1 MSYST
6 MNNNG
11 GAGQKR
17 GYLAV
22 IVGSVLTIA
31 FLYISLTMYLHND
44 YPSRCQMTYMRPM
57 YQLVQDEQTMHYKYG
72 LYKYYEGFID
82 DDDDDDDDDKHQY
95 AVLFLP
101 GSGGSFKQV
110 RSVASTVLNRLQH
123 GDVVNDRSNGIV
135 DGFSQRPQIEFYAVD
150 FKEELSGLDGG
161 VVERQAQYAHQVLQH
176 LCQDLHFSKVLV
188 FSHSMAGFVARTMF
202 TLYGDINLTCADSL
216 ITLSTPHFI
225 PPAPLDRRLL
235 QLYWKV
241 NGHVSQSGHS
251 LPLLLNNMSI
261 LSISGGDMD
270 KMVSSQSAYQYSDS
284 EEFGQ
289 HYLHVETEMLDSVST
304 QTDHQSILWCN
315 QLVVLLSDIIMNTV
329 FLDTSQK
336 NRYYNQVLFKQFDS
350 IQDLPRLE
358 DKFHESGEYN
368 QQNIGLSMT
377 MSLSDKRTKF
387 QSMDGEAFALI
398 SNSRFKV
405 VICDGVSDNFTS
417 WKFYDGNR
425 LVHHYFN
432 PQTQRDY
439 YSMFIPGNSTVYMEK
454 MEDQQRILL
463 WNETAFKQLDKVV
476 ITPSLWSV
484 STQVNSLQKLVFRR
498 NSESPLTFTARFIS
512 NECTASDYVYVRVE
526 KNPESHSQQLIQWA
540 GLDNLILIDSFS
552 AEYYISILSNCSGY
566 LYIQPSAW
574 YTVKSIVRHRKQ
586 FALVY
591 PFIITVLC
599 ILLCSLYPHFT
610 TYQQSLLRISSIVV
624 MYLIPILILGT
635 LFVNSHWIVVS
646 VYVLTSI
653 GLVMIRCLL
662 FDTVILLFNFVY
674 RIVVKFFSSRYKTI
688 TSNKYWTI
696 AGVTAAFIGPYDLTF
711 LMVTVQQIW
720 KCSELFH
727 QDGVA
732 EYQWHYMVLQLYLS
746 VLPLHLVKIAVYV
759 RNLPNDF
766 KMLEPQDFASTA
778 LLLAFNFTINQQQSI
793 YSCRTI
799 RSKIVA
805 LVLVSSMAIY
815 LVIKCDDEP
824 FRIGDVMQVMMII
837 FVMISKL
844 GALTSASK
852 PRRRSDLL
860 VLNHSKSKL
869 ID

>member
-1 MSYST
+1 

-11 GAGQKR
+11 AGLMK
-17 GYLAV
+17 GYLAIV
-22 IVGSVLTIA
+22 VGSVLTLA
-31 FLYISLTMYLHND
+31 FLYISITMYLHND
-44 YPSRCQMTYMRPM
+44 YPSRCQMTYMRPV
-57 YQLVQDEQTMHYKYG
+57 YQLVQDEQTLHYKYG
-72 LYKYYEGFID
+72 VYKYYEGSI
-82 DDDDDDDDDKHQY
+82 DDDDDKHQY

-123 GDVVNDRSNGIV
+123 DDDRSNGIV
-135 DGFSQRPQIEFYAVD
+135 DGFSLRPLIDFYAVD

-176 LCQDLHFSKVLV
+176 LCQNLQYSKVLV

-216 ITLSTPHFI
+216 ISLSTPHFI

-241 NGHVSQSGHS
+241 NGHVSQSGV
-251 LPLLLNNMSI
+251 LLSSWSNISI

-270 KMVSSQSAYQYSDS
+270 KMVSSQSAHQYNDS
-284 EEFGQ
+284 EDYGQ
-289 HYLHVETEMLDSVST
+289 HYIHVDTEMLDSVST

-315 QLVVLLSDIIMNTV
+315 QLVVFLSDIIMNTV
-329 FLDTSQK
+329 SLDASLK

-350 IQDLPRLE
+350 LQDLPRLE
-358 DKFHESGEYN
+358 DKFHESGEYI
-368 QQNIGLSMT
+368 QKNIGLSM
-377 MSLSDKRTKF
+377 MMPLYDKRTTI
-387 QSMDGEAFALI
+387 QSKDGVALALI
-398 SNSRFKV
+398 SDQKFKI
-405 VICDGVSDNFTS
+405 VICDGVNNKFISQQ
-417 WKFYDGNR
+417 FYDGNP
-425 LVHHYFN
+425 LVHHYYN

-439 YSMFIPGNSTVYMEK
+439 YSMFIPGNSTAYIEK
-454 MEDQQRILL
+454 NEDQQLILS
-463 WNETAFKQLDKVV
+463 WNETAFKQLAKVV
-476 ITPSLWSV
+476 ITPSLWSA
-484 STQVNSLQKLVFRR
+484 SLQVNSPQKFVFRR

-526 KNPESHSQQLIQWA
+526 KNPESHAQQLIQSG
-540 GLDNLILIDSFS
+540 GLDNLILVDSFS
-552 AEYYISILSNCSGY
+552 AEYHISVLCNCTGYI
-566 LYIQPSAW
+566 YIQPSAW
-574 YTVKSIVRHRKQ
+574 YTVKSMVRHRKQ

-599 ILLCSLYPHFT
+599 ILLCSLYPHFST
-610 TYQQSLLRISSIVV
+610 FRQSLLRISSVV
-624 MYLIPILILGT
+624 IMYLIPILILGA
-635 LFVNSHWIVVS
+635 LFVNSHWIIVS
-646 VYVLTSI
+646 VYLIVSI
-653 GLVMIRCLL
+653 GLLLVRCLL
-662 FDTVILLFNFVY
+662 FDTAILLFNFIY
-674 RIVVKFFSSRYKTI
+674 IILVKFQRSRYKTI
-688 TSNKYWTI
+688 SSNKYWTT
-696 AGVTAAFIGPYDLTF
+696 AGVTASFIGPYDLTF

-746 VLPLHLVKIAVYV
+746 VLPLNLVKIAVYV
-759 RNLPNDF
+759 RNLPDDF
-766 KMLEPQDFASTA
+766 RLLEPQDFASTA
-778 LLLAFNFTINQQQSI
+778 LLLAFNFIINQQQSI

-805 LVLVSSMAIY
+805 SVFVSLMAIY
-815 LVIKCDDEP
+815 LAHKCDDEP

-837 FVMISKL
+837 FVMVSKL
-844 GALTSASK
+844 GALTSACK